1 MKHFKASLRKW
12 PGEGGTIPLGCCDPS
27 STHITLRDD
36 MSNAV
41 SIARQRG
48 LVPCVPA
55 NSLTNRSNTESLTRL
70 TVTISILFDTVD
82 DELLTIAVGVVVTQS
97 GARSC

>member
-1 MKHFKASLRKW
+1 
-12 PGEGGTIPLGCCDPS
+12 
-27 STHITLRDD
+27 

-55 NSLTNRSNTESLTRL
+55 NSLTIRSNTGALTRL
-70 TVTISILFDTVD
+70 TVTISILLDQVD
-82 DELLTIAVGVVVTQS
+82 DELPSIAVGVVVMQS
-97 GARSC
+97 RARSC